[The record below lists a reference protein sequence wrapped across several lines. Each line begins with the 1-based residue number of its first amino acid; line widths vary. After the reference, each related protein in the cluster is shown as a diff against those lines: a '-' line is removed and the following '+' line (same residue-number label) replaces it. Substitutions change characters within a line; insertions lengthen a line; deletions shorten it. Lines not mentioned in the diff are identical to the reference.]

1 VHRREERFCA
11 AVNHPDVFGKVLSQS
26 GSHWWNR
33 VFRSREEGDDLSD
46 AEWLTRRIRAIDR
59 VPVDFYLEVG
69 LMEFEGQ
76 LGTNRR
82 LRDALVDKGYEVDYR
97 EFNGNHSYGSWRE
110 SFGEA
115 LTVLLAE

>member
-1 VHRREERFCA
+1 
-11 AVNHPDVFGKVLSQS
+11 
-26 GSHWWNR
+26 
-33 VFRSREEGDDLSD
+33 
-46 AEWLTRRIRAIDR
+46 

-82 LRDALVDKGYEVDYR
+82 LRDALAEKGYEVDYR
-97 EFNGNHSYGSWRE
+97 EFNGNHSYVNWRE

-115 LTVLLAE
+115 LVVLIGK